1 MEIACQCNKIGS
13 YVSGLRFQP
22 GNYNFNS
29 HSISLVHSFKDFSVT
44 VDDKLT
50 FREHIKNISV
60 TAPRL
65 CAITYHA
72 FSTCQP

>member
-13 YVSGLRFQP
+13 YASGLRFQP
-22 GNYNFNS
+22 GNFNS
-29 HSISLVHSFKDFSVT
+29 HSISLVLSFKDFSVT

-60 TAPRL
+60 TAHRL

-72 FSTCQP
+72 FSTRQP